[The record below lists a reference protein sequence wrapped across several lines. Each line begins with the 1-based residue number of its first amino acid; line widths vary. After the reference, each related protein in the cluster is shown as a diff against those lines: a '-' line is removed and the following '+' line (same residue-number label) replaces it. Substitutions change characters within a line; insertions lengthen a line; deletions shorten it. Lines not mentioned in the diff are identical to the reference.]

1 MRISSQPWSVSAYM
15 RMADR
20 APTLACKLN
29 QSPEE
34 GKRKWRESEEKVKRE
49 VKSNSEES
57 EWIVEL
63 SFLTLSSRVS
73 ISPAVLHLDPPQ
85 SAAISCPRCLWLVSP
100 SLVSLFFTPLVRG
113 GDRGRRW

>member
-1 MRISSQPWSVSAYM
+1 M

-20 APTLACKLN
+20 APTFACKLN

-57 EWIVEL
+57 GALISHPL
-63 SFLTLSSRVS
+63 VS
-73 ISPAVLHLDPPQ
+73 GLD
-85 SAAISCPRCLWLVSP
+85 SAAS
-100 SLVSLFFTPLVRG
+100 
-113 GDRGRRW
+113 

>member
-1 MRISSQPWSVSAYM
+1 VRISSQPWSVSAYM

-49 VKSNSEES
+49 VKSNSEER

-73 ISPAVLHLDPPQ
+73 TVLHLDPSQ

-113 GDRGRRW
+113 SDRGRIRRW